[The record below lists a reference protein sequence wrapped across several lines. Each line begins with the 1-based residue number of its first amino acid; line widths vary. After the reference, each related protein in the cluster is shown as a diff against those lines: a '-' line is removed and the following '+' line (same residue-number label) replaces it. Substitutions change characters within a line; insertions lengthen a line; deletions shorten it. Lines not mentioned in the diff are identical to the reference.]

1 MHLVSESETTM
12 ASTTKGNSF
21 QDNTLQGSR
30 LQQSAQAPVAP
41 APQSRAQLR
50 RLLRG
55 DLRELRPLLRK
66 AREAAAARW
75 QLRRATRLGANVR
88 VRGRVSVQN
97 HGRIRI
103 GERVHFISTTVRTEL
118 VVFEG
123 GELLIGA
130 RTFVNYGCSLA
141 ATGRVSIGADCLL
154 GPYVN
159 ITDNAFHE
167 LRDRARQPEPRPVII
182 GNGVWIGVRA
192 IILPGVTVGDGAVI
206 GAGSVVTKDVPPN
219 GVVAGNPARL
229 LRVLDSEQ
237 TAPSD

>member
-1 MHLVSESETTM
+1 MSESETTM
-12 ASTTKGNSF
+12 ASATQGKS
-21 QDNTLQGSR
+21 LQSSG
-30 LQQSAQAPVAP
+30 LQQSAALPVAP
-41 APQSRAQLR
+41 PPRSRAQLR

-55 DLRELRPLLRK
+55 DLRQLGPLLRK
-66 AREAAAARW
+66 AQEAAAARW
-75 QLRRATRLGANVR
+75 QLRHATRLGANVR

-97 HGRIRI
+97 YGRIRI

-118 VVFEG
+118 VAFEG

-159 ITDNAFHE
+159 ITDNAFHD

-237 TAPSD
+237 TTPDE